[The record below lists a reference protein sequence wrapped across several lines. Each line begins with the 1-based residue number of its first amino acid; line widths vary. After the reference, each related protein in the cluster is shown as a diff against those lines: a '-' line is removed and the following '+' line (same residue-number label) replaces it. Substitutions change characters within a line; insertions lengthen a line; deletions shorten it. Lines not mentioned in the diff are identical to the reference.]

1 MEVVQTSS
9 TSKTPD
15 ERATRR
21 FCVCACVCAVAPCR
35 FALFELDRWPFAGAS
50 LAQATPKRSA
60 RPAHEEHK
68 TERTLKPDRRKIEQ
82 EATKNRAKI
91 VEKSVLEP
99 PGRHRAIRGRPGT
112 PPGRRRGGQKRAR
125 GAPRALLGC
134 PGASTSA
141 LGTCRGAPRAL
152 RNAPGEVPRRS
163 RGLLVPPN
171 AHGSARGSI
180 FNVFGLSRGS
190 SDVRFVPLLL
200 MFC

>member
-1 MEVVQTSS
+1 MQTSS

-21 FCVCACVCAVAPCR
+21 FCVCACVSAVAPCR
-35 FALFELDRWPFAGAS
+35 FALFVLDRWPIAGAS

-91 VEKSVLEP
+91 VEKSILEP
-99 PGRHRAIRGRPGT
+99 PGRHRAIRGGPGT
-112 PPGRRRGGQKRAR
+112 LPGRRRGGQKRAR

-141 LGTCRGAPRAL
+141 LGTCRGAESAQKRSGRGP
-152 RNAPGEVPRRS
+152 ETRS
-163 RGLLVPPN
+163 RLVG
-171 AHGSARGSI
+171 AAER
-180 FNVFGLSRGS
+180 SRK
-190 SDVRFVPLLL
+190 RPRINF
-200 MFC
+200 